1 MPGRPYLGFVA
12 KEASAGITAW
22 ATGWMYNPFR
32 NSPFPENLDY
42 YQDLAPTFADT
53 ADNSLARFDK
63 TLGKIQECGIVVD
76 DDDNMTV
83 PGWILG
89 GIASGDTASRPA
101 APETGTPY
109 LDTDL
114 GYVIWAYGGVW
125 INASG
130 AAV

>member
-22 ATGWMYNPFR
+22 ASGWMYNPFTG
-32 NSPFPENLDY
+32 ELDY
-42 YQDLAPTFADT
+42 YQNLAPVFADT

-63 TLGKIQECGIVVD
+63 TLGKIQECGVIVD

-89 GIASGDTASRPA
+89 GMPSGDTASRPA
-101 APETGTPY
+101 APETGTVY